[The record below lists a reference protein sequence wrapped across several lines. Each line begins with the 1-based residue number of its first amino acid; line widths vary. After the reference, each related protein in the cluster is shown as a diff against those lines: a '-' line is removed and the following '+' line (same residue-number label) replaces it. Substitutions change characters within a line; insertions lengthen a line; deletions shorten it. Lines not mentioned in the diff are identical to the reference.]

1 MSEGHSAFTNWASSL
16 ADSFLWDEYGMQ
28 NDTLPWRINL

>member
-1 MSEGHSAFTNWASSL
+1 MSEGHSAFTNWASSP
-16 ADSFLWDEYGMQ
+16 ADGFLWDGCGMQ